1 MHLSIARPREDWGDE
16 LAELVGSQ
24 LNTVA
29 FVMDYV
35 EFKFN
40 GPILRALTD
49 PIVEAGTGRHSFPSA
64 GSRDALCELI
74 GSAVRSVVV
83 RPHDRIEVDTD
94 RGAKLIIPLDEESR
108 HGVEAAHF
116 VPAAPNGAPQVNEM
130 IVW

>member
-1 MHLSIARPREDWGDE
+1 LDSSSGDE

-49 PIVEAGTGRHSFPSA
+49 PIVDTGTSRHLFPSA

-74 GSAVRSVVV
+74 GSDVRSVVV
-83 RPHDRIEVDTD
+83 RPRDRIEVDTD

-108 HGVEAAHF
+108 RGVEAAHF
-116 VPAAPNGAPQVNEM
+116 VPAAPDGALLISEM